1 MGRVIALLRACTGL
15 IVWAGIFSLL
25 YAIEGMG
32 CANGWNPGVLRGA
45 LVAIWL
51 AGIAGLG
58 WLSWRW
64 WPKRGVALVEWMAGV
79 VAVIGLVSTFWT
91 GLPVA
96 ILSAC
101 I

>member
-1 MGRVIALLRACTGL
+1 MTGLLRACTGL
-15 IVWAGIFSLL
+15 IVWAAVFSLL
-25 YAIEGMG
+25 YAVEGAG
-32 CANGWNPGVLRGA
+32 CANGWDAGVLRGA

-51 AGIAGLG
+51 AGIGGLA

-64 WPKRGVALVEWMAGV
+64 WPARGDALVEWMTGV
-79 VAVIGLVSTFWT
+79 IAIVGLISTVWT
-91 GLPVA
+91 GFPVA

>member
-1 MGRVIALLRACTGL
+1 MIGLLRACTGL
-15 IVWAGIFSLL
+15 IVWAAMFSLL
-25 YAIEGMG
+25 YAVEGLG
-32 CANGWNPGVLRGA
+32 CANGWGSGVLRGV

-51 AGIAGLG
+51 SAVVGLG

-64 WPKRGVALVEWMAGV
+64 WPSRGDTLVEWMAGIISIV
-79 VAVIGLVSTFWT
+79 GLVSVLWT

-101 I
+101 L